1 MARDK
6 NHILCCTDGFSFFGL
21 SAENE
26 KYSFFSLR
34 SLRLKRAC
42 ERAVIFIFL
51 LLLPISTTAQANDA
65 SLPFRSIAIEAQFYD
80 VLIQRQGFMKEGG
93 AKIFAM
99 NDGSKVLIG
108 IGKAFP
114 EDSESETVQQAR
126 RKAEIRARATILS
139 LGGDIEIATYKGL
152 KTETYPASEAGKMI
166 SLSSFFQVTETQVAG
181 EIQQLPVVGTWSSP
195 DSSTF
200 YVAVGKISVA
210 TASRYVG
217 RLKRSGADIKP
228 GGVHNITGGPAMQG
242 SEPFVSLVQ
251 ASPLLRQNGGVRGFI
266 LDGDRK
272 VLIAVAS
279 APINGSYAKARRVAQ
294 LKAIR
299 SLLGHREGIK
309 LSAVEYLE
317 DQEHLQITAN
327 SEEWILLSQFLSVR
341 KEQVSGIIKSLPVV
355 ASWNSSDGRIIYVAI
370 GGNFEQ

>member
-6 NHILCCTDGFSFFGL
+6 NHIFRCTDGFSFFAL

-51 LLLPISTTAQANDA
+51 LLLPISTTAQANDI
-65 SLPFRSIAIEAQFYD
+65 SLPFRSIAIDPLFHD
-80 VLIQRQGFMKEGG
+80 VLIQHPGFMKEGG
-93 AKIFAM
+93 AKVFAM

-114 EDSESETVQQAR
+114 EDSESETVRQAR

-152 KTETYPASEAGKMI
+152 KTETYPAREAGKMI
-166 SLSSFFQVTETQVAG
+166 SLSSFFQVTQTQVAG
-181 EIQQLPVVGTWSSP
+181 EIQQLPVVGTWWSL
-195 DSSTF
+195 DSGTF
-200 YVAVGKISVA
+200 YVAVGKISA
-210 TASRYVG
+210 AAASRYVG
-217 RLKRSGADIKP
+217 RLKRSGADIKS
-228 GGVHNITGGPAMQG
+228 GGAHDITGGPTMQG
-242 SEPFVSLVQ
+242 SEPFVSLLQ

-266 LDGDRK
+266 LDGGRK

-279 APINGSYAKARRVAQ
+279 APIKESYSKARKIAQ
-294 LKAIR
+294 LKAVR

-317 DQEHLQITAN
+317 DREHLRL
-327 SEEWILLSQFLSVR
+327 SEGREQRVLISHFLSVNEER
-341 KEQVSGIIKSLPVV
+341 VSGIVKALPIV
-355 ASWNSSDGRIIYVAI
+355 AMWEDQDGWLLHVAVGRI
-370 GGNFEQ
+370 E

>member
-1 MARDK
+1 MPRDK
-6 NHILCCTDGFSFFGL
+6 NHILRCTDGFSFFAL

-51 LLLPISTTAQANDA
+51 LLLPISTTAQANDT

-80 VLIQRQGFMKEGG
+80 VLIQHPGFMKEGG
-93 AKIFAM
+93 AKVFSL

-114 EDSESETVQQAR
+114 EDSESEIVQKAR
-126 RKAEIRARATILS
+126 RKTEIRARATILS
-139 LGGDIEIATYKGL
+139 LVGDIEIATYKGL
-152 KTETYPASEAGKMI
+152 KTEAYPAREAGKMI

-181 EIQQLPVVGTWSSP
+181 EIQQLPVVGTWWSP
-195 DSSTF
+195 DSGTF

-210 TASRYVG
+210 AASRYVG

-228 GGVHNITGGPAMQG
+228 AMQG
-242 SEPFVSLVQ
+242 SEPFVSLLQ

-266 LDGDRK
+266 LDGGRK
-272 VLIAVAS
+272 VLVAVAS
-279 APINGSYAKARRVAQ
+279 APIKGSYAKARRIAQ
-294 LKAIR
+294 LKAVR
-299 SLLGHREGIK
+299 SLLGHQDGIK
-309 LSAVEYLE
+309 LSAAEYLE
-317 DQEHLQITAN
+317 DREHLRL
-327 SEEWILLSQFLSVR
+327 SEGQEQRMLISHFLSVNE
-341 KEQVSGIIKSLPVV
+341 EQVSGIVKAMPIVGMWEDQDGQLLLV
-355 ASWNSSDGRIIYVAI
+355 AIGRII
-370 GGNFEQ
+370 E